1 MALLTA
7 LVNPDMIRL
16 VRGWQRNTM
25 LRYLHTTS
33 KKFTDGLVVCMFQYG
48 DYALILP
55 AHAAVYQQV
64 AQTDYR
70 TTTKQGFLGAW
81 YRIGVALTI
90 NKSPFTPTPVYS
102 IAAP

>member
-1 MALLTA
+1 MALLMER
-7 LVNPDMIRL
+7 VGPDTICLLGR
-16 VRGWQRNTM
+16 WQSNTM

-33 KKFTDGLVVCMFQYG
+33 KHFMDGLVVRMFPYS

-64 AQTDYR
+64 AQTDSH

-81 YRIGVALTI
+81 YRIGVALAI
-90 NKSPFTPTPVYS
+90 NKLPFTPTPVYS
-102 IAAP
+102 IVPK